1 MARSAQER
9 KLANAECAR
18 QSRKRKH
25 DELTRLQGEVDQY
38 KRRLLAVEHENV
50 MLRQTVQAQE
60 ARTYT
65 QALAMASQPFEAISD
80 LVDVSKRELVTIG
93 RTSEPELNLY
103 PMNTPCPLDGVS
115 VADIVA
121 VSGSTDSSLTPSP
134 TIGASCG
141 TDQLDPSDL
150 RLPAPNAALVSA
162 IESFVPDTVAP
173 SALSA
178 APVASATAPS
188 TVSTSAL
195 CFEPAAAEQDELE
208 ELLQLDMFDWGDR
221 IRLPAG
227 LHV

>member
-1 MARSAQER
+1 
-9 KLANAECAR
+9 
-18 QSRKRKH
+18 
-25 DELTRLQGEVDQY
+25 
-38 KRRLLAVEHENV
+38 

-65 QALAMASQPFEAISD
+65 QTMASQPFDAISD
-80 LVDVSKRELVTIG
+80 LVDVSNRELVTIG
-93 RTSEPELNLY
+93 RTSELELNLY
-103 PMNTPCPLDGVS
+103 PMNTPCHGVS

-141 TDQLDPSDL
+141 TDQLHPSDL

-162 IESFVPDTVAP
+162 IESFVLDTVAP
-173 SALSA
+173 
-178 APVASATAPS
+178 TAPS

-195 CFEPAAAEQDELE
+195 CLEPAAAEQDELE

-221 IRLPAG
+221 IRLPTG

>member
-18 QSRKRKH
+18 QSRKRKQ
-25 DELTRLQGEVDQY
+25 DEVTRLQGEVDQY
-38 KRRLLAVEHENV
+38 KRRLLASEHENV

-65 QALAMASQPFEAISD
+65 QTMASQPFDAISD
-80 LVDVSKRELVTIG
+80 LVDVSNRELVTIG

-103 PMNTPCPLDGVS
+103 PMNTPCHGVS

-141 TDQLDPSDL
+141 TDQLHPSDL

-162 IESFVPDTVAP
+162 IESFVLDTVAP

-178 APVASATAPS
+178 APVAAATAPS

-195 CFEPAAAEQDELE
+195 CLEPAAAEQDELE
-208 ELLQLDMFDWGDR
+208 GLLQLDMFDWGDR
-221 IRLPAG
+221 IRLPTG

>member
-1 MARSAQER
+1 
-9 KLANAECAR
+9 
-18 QSRKRKH
+18 
-25 DELTRLQGEVDQY
+25 
-38 KRRLLAVEHENV
+38 

-65 QALAMASQPFEAISD
+65 QTMASQPFDAISD
-80 LVDVSKRELVTIG
+80 LAIG

-103 PMNTPCPLDGVS
+103 PMNTPCHGVS

-121 VSGSTDSSLTPSP
+121 VSSSTDSSLTPSP

-141 TDQLDPSDL
+141 TDQLHPSDL

-162 IESFVPDTVAP
+162 IESFVLDTVAP

-178 APVASATAPS
+178 APVAAATAPS

-195 CFEPAAAEQDELE
+195 CLEPAAAEQDELE

-221 IRLPAG
+221 IRLPTG